1 MSASLEDVKDF
12 KFILD
17 EAVRINKELTSSS
30 NFMEFYKKE
39 YNGNFGSLGMT
50 IDAPYE
56 LIKGRTDLSRTQIHL
71 SYAS

>member
-39 YNGNFGSLGMT
+39 YNWFIGNDHRCT
-50 IDAPYE
+50 I
-56 LIKGRTDLSRTQIHL
+56 
-71 SYAS
+71 

>member
-30 NFMEFYKKE
+30 NFMEFYKKNIMVILVHWE
-39 YNGNFGSLGMT
+39 
-50 IDAPYE
+50 
-56 LIKGRTDLSRTQIHL
+56 
-71 SYAS
+71 